1 MPMTTRSDRQLSP
14 VERRRKDRAMYLPPD
29 IGLSTAKDRHA
40 HDRRLAAAISLTRS
54 DRDHLTLRHR
64 IGRRLIHLGHR
75 LIADPAAQL
84 PKGSS
89 RVSL

>member
-1 MPMTTRSDRQLSP
+1 
-14 VERRRKDRAMYLPPD
+14 MYPHPD
-29 IGLSTAKDRHA
+29 IALSDAKDRHA
-40 HDRRLAAAISLTRS
+40 HDRRIAAAISLIRS